1 LTEDEL
7 EQAAITFLEY
17 RGHELPHTCEETA
30 KWINESK
37 PEYYELQVIANRTPE
52 MNSIDHAI
60 SRTISR

>member
-37 PEYYELQVIANRTPE
+37 PEYYELQVLLTE
-52 MNSIDHAI
+52 HQK
-60 SRTISR
+60 